1 MDQGSAGDTDPTQQE
16 VAPRTAPKILRRE
29 MIADTGIFRIQAIE
43 LEFANGATRRYQR
56 IVGSPQGAVLV
67 VPLRED
73 NRLLLIREYA
83 AGMDRYELGFPK
95 GQIEAGE
102 GVEQAANREIQEE
115 TGYAAGRLEPLES
128 VTLAPGYLQHTT
140 HLVLARDLYPQWLP
154 GDEPEPIE
162 LVPWPLEDMEGL
174 LAQPDFSEG
183 RSILALFLLQ
193 RRLAGE
199 ARP

>member
-1 MDQGSAGDTDPTQQE
+1 
-16 VAPRTAPKILRRE
+16 
-29 MIADTGIFRIQAIE
+29 MIADTGVFRVQALE

-73 NRLLLIREYA
+73 NHLLLIREYA

-95 GQIEAGE
+95 GQIEAE
-102 GVEQAANREIQEE
+102 ESVVQAANREVQEE
-115 TGYAAGRLEPLES
+115 TGYAARRLDLLES
-128 VTLAPGYLQHTT
+128 VSLAPGYLQHTT

-162 LVPWPLEDMEGL
+162 LVPWPLDDVEGL
-174 LAQPDFSEG
+174 LAQPDFTEG
-183 RSILALFLLQ
+183 RSMLALFLLQ
-193 RRLAGE
+193 RRLAAE
-199 ARP
+199 SSP